1 MRSVL
6 VAAVLM
12 VGLTAGAAPK
22 KHEPGALVLILDRS
36 GSMQGVKLDATKEAA
51 RVAVEM
57 LDPTDQV
64 AIVVFDSEATVHV
77 PLQPAANKT
86 RIGWEVAKLTAGG
99 GTAFLPALQLAT
111 SILAGAKV
119 KVKHTIL
126 MSDGEAPADGV
137 IEQVKKMRE
146 AKITISTVG
155 LQGADR
161 NLLNAI
167 SDGGVGR
174 LYMVNDLVE
183 LPKIFAK
190 EISTAIP

>member
-1 MRSVL
+1 
-6 VAAVLM
+6 
-12 VGLTAGAAPK
+12 
-22 KHEPGALVLILDRS
+22 
-36 GSMQGVKLDATKEAA
+36 VKLDATKEAA